1 MRVFRFA
8 MMISMSLGI
17 ALFASGVQAGDIGDP
32 STLAD
37 GFYIIDSGDA
47 NNECEVGSDGTEFEA
62 FGTVSGTGT
71 AGQAV
76 SVDYETPQP
85 TNVSRNDDKISVK
98 QNKFSRLTAHFGV
111 VTVGPLI
118 VEKCS
123 VSGSVDVSKLTGKV
137 TAKCKTDTLFA
148 NLSANQ
154 VASLQ
159 TAFDGNKNVKVEVNS
174 DATKGSISITCKGD
188 ASLD

>member
-1 MRVFRFA
+1 MSVFKSA
-8 MMISMSLGI
+8 LMMSLSLGL
-17 ALFASGVQAGDIGDP
+17 ALFASQARAGSIGDT

-37 GFYIIDSGDA
+37 GFYNINSGDT
-47 NNECEVGSDGTEFEA
+47 NNDCEVGSDGTDFEA

-76 SVDYETPQP
+76 SVDYDTPQP
-85 TNVSRNDDKISVK
+85 TNVSRNDNKISVT
-98 QNKFSRLTAHFGV
+98 QNKFSRLTAHFGGA
-111 VTVGPLI
+111 TVGPLL

-123 VSGSVDVSKLTGKV
+123 VGGSVDVSKLSGKV

-148 NLSANQ
+148 NLTANQ
-154 VASLQ
+154 VASLK
-159 TAFDGNKNVKVEVNS
+159 TAFDGNKNVKVNTNS
-174 DATKGSISITCKGD
+174 DDSKGSISITCKGD